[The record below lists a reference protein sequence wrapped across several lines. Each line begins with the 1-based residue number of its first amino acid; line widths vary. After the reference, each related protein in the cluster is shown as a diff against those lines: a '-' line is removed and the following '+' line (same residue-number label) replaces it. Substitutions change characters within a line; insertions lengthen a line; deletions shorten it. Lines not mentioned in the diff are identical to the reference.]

1 MFHALQ
7 GYQSIRENELSGE
20 DVYNLLKHKKGE
32 ELSVSQKFN
41 LAKHVKTLLEVCM
54 TYTFRLTCNLTL
66 YDQVRESNLQLKS
79 CQFEHN
85 AVISLMTNQAM
96 SLKL

>member
-41 LAKHVKTLLEVCM
+41 LAKHVKTLLEVYM
-54 TYTFRLTCNLTL
+54 TYTFRLTCLTL
-66 YDQVRESNLQLKS
+66 YDQVRESNLQQS
-79 CQFEHN
+79 CYQ
-85 AVISLMTNQAM
+85 LDD
-96 SLKL
+96 